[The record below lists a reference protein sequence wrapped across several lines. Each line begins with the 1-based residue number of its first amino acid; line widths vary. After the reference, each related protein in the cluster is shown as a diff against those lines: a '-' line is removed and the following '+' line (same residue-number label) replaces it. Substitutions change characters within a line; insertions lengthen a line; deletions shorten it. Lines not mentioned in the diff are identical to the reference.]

1 MKTRKTKKI
10 VTLLAGMLLITFAGY
25 SQQAFIKFKNM
36 EGKFGYMT
44 STGKEVVAP
53 VYEEINDLDVTGT
66 DESIV
71 LAKLN
76 GKWGYIDLTGKNKVG
91 FKYDNYLKV
100 SYPEQYVAH
109 VGPNGLM
116 IKVKDKKYG
125 LFDKNGT
132 NIIPYK
138 FDELRFENNHIYA
151 VNADKRGL
159 LDFSGKVLVP
169 VKYDMLDDGDAKTS
183 EIAIVGLNDTKKIF
197 NIKLGKEFD
206 LTESDEAEIKG
217 DLVKIESGGQYG
229 VVNGNGKI
237 VVPVKYNEIAIL
249 EKGYIK
255 IFSGDYEG
263 YFGLLDKSGKVII
276 PQKYDRMGEISDGMI
291 SVGKIS
297 SKPSNDEFSQRYDYG
312 YYNVSG
318 KPVIP
323 LKYDNTHSF
332 HENLAGVKLGGKWV
346 FIDKTGKTVI
356 KTDYDDISDFE
367 GGSAIVEKDGKYAL
381 INKSGKRITDFY
393 DVIEDKVNSGLRKV
407 QQGGDW
413 GYINTKGEVV
423 VPIKFESLD
432 YFHESGGGVTH
443 ARINGKNIFIDMKG
457 NRVNQNAYW

>member
-1 MKTRKTKKI
+1 M
-10 VTLLAGMLLITFAGY
+10 LLAGMLILAFAAY
-25 SQQAFIKFKNM
+25 SQQAFLKFKNK
-36 EGKFGYMT
+36 EGKYGYMT
-44 STGKEVVAP
+44 TTGKEVVAP
-53 VYEEINDLDVTGT
+53 LYEEINDFDVNGT
-66 DESIV
+66 DENIV

-76 GKWGYIDLTGKNKVG
+76 GKWGYIDLKGKTRGDFN
-91 FKYDNYLKV
+91 YDNYMKTPR
-100 SYPEQYVAH
+100 PEQYVAQ
-109 VGPNGLM
+109 VGPNGLI

-125 LFDKNGT
+125 MFDKTGK
-132 NIIPYK
+132 NIIAYK
-138 FDELRFENNHIYA
+138 YDDLRFENNHIYA

-159 LDFSGKVLVP
+159 FDFSGKVLVP
-169 VKYDMLDDGDAKTS
+169 VKYDMLDDGDAETS
-183 EIAIVGLNDTKKIF
+183 EIALVGLNGTKKVF

-206 LTESDEAEIKG
+206 LPECDEAEIKG
-217 DLVKIESGGQYG
+217 DLIKIESDGQYG
-229 VVNGNGKI
+229 VVNSSGKI

-276 PQKYDRMGEISDGMI
+276 PQKYDRMGDISDGMI

-297 SKPSNDEFSQRYDYG
+297 SKPSNDEFSERYDYG
-312 YYNVSG
+312 YYNVLG

-323 LKYDNTHSF
+323 FKYDDIHSF
-332 HENLAGVKLGGKWV
+332 HENLAGVRLGGKWV

-356 KTDYDDISDFE
+356 NTDYDEISDFE
-367 GGSAIVEKDGKYAL
+367 GGSALVEKGGKYAL

-393 DVIEDKVNSGLRKV
+393 DLIEGKVNSGLRKV

-423 VPIKFESLD
+423 VPIKFESVD
-432 YFHESGGGVTH
+432 DFYESGGGVTH
-443 ARINGKNIFIDMKG
+443 ARINGRNIFIDRKG
-457 NRVNQNAYW
+457 NQVNQNAYW